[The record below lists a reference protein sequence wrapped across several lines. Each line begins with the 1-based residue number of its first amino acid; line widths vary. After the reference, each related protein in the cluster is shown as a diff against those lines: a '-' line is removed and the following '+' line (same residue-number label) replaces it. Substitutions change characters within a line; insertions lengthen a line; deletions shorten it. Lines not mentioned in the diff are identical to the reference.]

1 MGPHFT
7 LLLAALANYL
17 CPGRPCIKCDQLV
30 TAELKTLENTYLRDH
45 LPSLPSDAL
54 KNVMRMVNYEVNS
67 FGEVNSAEDSY
78 LGAVDENTLEQ
89 AVWSFLKDLKRIT
102 DSDLKGELFIKELL
116 WMLQHQK
123 DIYNNLARQFQKEVL
138 CPNKCGV
145 MSQTLIWCHKCEKQL
160 HLCRKSLDC
169 GERHIEV
176 HRSEDLVLDCLLSW
190 HHASKGLT
198 DYSFYR
204 VWENNSETLIAKG
217 KEPYLTKSMVG
228 PEDAGNYRCVLD
240 TINQGH
246 ATVIRY
252 DVTVLPPRPS
262 EENQPPNI
270 ITQEE
275 QETPDQV
282 TPQIP
287 PGQEP
292 ESDLHHPEL
301 HHPELYPELTPT
313 VAQNPEKK
321 MKTRLLILLT
331 LGFVVLVASI
341 IISVLHFRK
350 VSAKLKNAS
359 DEVKTPVT
367 RSKSE
372 LSLSQQMGLKKASQA
387 DFNSDYSGDK
397 SEATEN

>member
-7 LLLAALANYL
+7 LLLAALANCL
-17 CPGRPCIKCDQLV
+17 CPGRPCIKCDQFV
-30 TAELKTLENTYLRDH
+30 TDALKTFENTYLNDH
-45 LPSLPSDAL
+45 LPHDIH
-54 KNVMRMVNYEVNS
+54 KNVMRMVNHEVTS
-67 FGEVNSAEDSY
+67 FGVVTSAEDSY

-89 AVWSFLKDLKRIT
+89 AAWSFLKDLKRIT

-116 WMLQHQK
+116 WMLRHQK
-123 DIYNNLARQFQKEVL
+123 DIFNNLARQFQKEVL

-145 MSQTLIWCHKCEKQL
+145 MSQTLIWCLKCEKQL
-160 HLCRKSLDC
+160 HICRKSLDC

-204 VWENNSETLIAKG
+204 VWENSSETLIAKG

-252 DVTVLPPRPS
+252 DVTVLPPKHS

-275 QETPDQV
+275 HETPVHV
-282 TPQIP
+282 TPQTP

-292 ESDLHHPEL
+292 ESELYPEL
-301 HHPELYPELTPT
+301 HPELYPELIPT

-359 DEVKTPVT
+359 DEVKPTVSG
-367 RSKSE
+367 SKSDQ
-372 LSLSQQMGLKKASQA
+372 SLSQQMGLKKASQA
-387 DFNSDYSGDK
+387 DFHSDYSGDK